1 MQKPVS
7 DVSLINYNIEL
18 AKSYGI
24 LHVDVDGIND
34 RGRTI
39 LVKGNEMVNF
49 GSCSYL
55 GLESDPR
62 LVAAA
67 HDALDRFGVHFSSS
81 RSYLGLSLFEEAE
94 AKLAQIFGKSVI
106 ITPSTTLGHMA
117 LLPLLIAPEDRLILD
132 QQVHSSV
139 AFSVQ
144 QVAINPGNIERI
156 RHNRLDY
163 LENRLRKLAGQ
174 HTKVWFFADS
184 VYSMYGDIAPLEDLV
199 ALLDRYEHLH
209 LYLDD
214 AHGMSWAGKNGAGY
228 VLDNIKHHPR
238 IMLTTSLGKG
248 FGTSGGAIICQ
259 DEEQKT
265 FIRNC
270 AGTLIFSGPLQPAN
284 LAAVIASA
292 DIHLSPE
299 IYEQQEKLRTRI
311 SYFQEKAESLT
322 LPLVSIGQSP
332 LFYIAT
338 GTKQVGCEVISALM
352 QKGLGYTGIASY
364 PSVPATNSG
373 IRILVNNHILLHD
386 IDALLEEL
394 AILLFTEMDKHD
406 ISMAKVWKAFGREV
420 HVYSSLNNK
429 LS

>member
-1 MQKPVS
+1 MQNPVS
-7 DVSLINYNIEL
+7 DVALINYNIEL

-24 LHVDVDGIND
+24 LHVNVDGINE

-39 LVKGNEMVNF
+39 VVEGNEVVNF

-55 GLESDPR
+55 GLEADSR
-62 LVAAA
+62 LIAAA

-94 AKLAQIFGKSVI
+94 ALLAQIFGKPVI
-106 ITPSTTLGHMA
+106 ISPSTTLGHMA
-117 LLPLLIAPEDRLILD
+117 LLPLLIGPDDRLILD

-163 LENRLRKLAGQ
+163 LENRLRKLEGK
-174 HTKVWFFADS
+174 HSKVWYFADS

-199 ALLDRYEHLH
+199 ALLDRYEHFH
-209 LYLDD
+209 VYLDD
-214 AHGMSWAGKNGAGY
+214 AHGMSWAGENGAGY
-228 VLDNIKHHPR
+228 VRQHIAHHPR

-248 FGTSGGAIICQ
+248 FGTSGGAIICH

-270 AGTLIFSGPLQPAN
+270 GGTLIFSGPLQPAN
-284 LAAVIASA
+284 LAAVVASA
-292 DIHLSPE
+292 EIHLSPE
-299 IYEQQEKLRTRI
+299 IYGLQEKLKTRI
-311 SYFQEKAESLT
+311 TYFREKAESLQ
-322 LPLVSIGQSP
+322 LPLVSIGQTP

-373 IRILVNNHILLHD
+373 IRILVNTHHLLHD
-386 IDALLEEL
+386 IDALLEAL
-394 AILLFTEMDKHD
+394 APLLFSEMDKQG
-406 ISMAKVWKAFGREV
+406 IKMEKVLKAFGRDV
-420 HVYSSLNNK
+420 IAQ
-429 LS
+429 

>member
-24 LHVDVDGIND
+24 LHVDVDGIVD
-34 RGRTI
+34 RGRSI
-39 LVKGNEMVNF
+39 LVNGQPIVNF

-67 HDALDRFGVHFSSS
+67 HDALDNFGVHFSSS
-81 RSYLGLSLFEEAE
+81 RSYLGLGLFEEAE
-94 AKLAQIFGKSVI
+94 AKLAQIFGKPVI

-144 QVAINPGNIERI
+144 QVSVNPGNIERI

-163 LENRLRKLAGQ
+163 LENRLRKLAGKPG
-174 HTKVWFFADS
+174 KVWYFADS
-184 VYSMYGDIAPLEDLV
+184 VYSMYGDIAPLSDLV
-199 ALLDRYEHLH
+199 RLLDRYEHFH

-228 VLDNIKHHPR
+228 VLDKITHHPR

-270 AGTLIFSGPLQPAN
+270 GGTLIFSGPLQPAN
-284 LAAVIASA
+284 LASVIASA
-292 DIHLSPE
+292 NIHLSPE
-299 IYEQQEKLRTRI
+299 IYEHQERLKTRI
-311 SYFQEKAESLT
+311 TYFQEKAESLG

-332 LFYIAT
+332 LFYVAT

-373 IRILVNNHILLHD
+373 IRILVNNHHLLHD

-394 AILLFTEMDKHD
+394 ANLLFPEMEKHG
-406 ISMAKVWKAFGREV
+406 ISMEKVWKAFGREMAV
-420 HVYSSLNNK
+420 
-429 LS
+429 